1 MRITNNFIQANA
13 LANLQTNMQRMSE
26 SQQQVSSGL
35 RIQKASDDP
44 AGASRA
50 IQTRGSIRA
59 LDQYQRN
66 ISLANTRA
74 ATEETALS
82 QLGDILTRAKQL
94 AMSQGTGTADANT
107 RATTKVEV
115 DQLLQAAIQL
125 GNTQDGDEY
134 LFGGKWGDQAPFD
147 ASQTAQSPYYV
158 SLDPDTGLPREPS
171 GVNQTEISAGRY
183 MQATHDGKQ
192 VLIDSGVI
200 AALKELSDALANTSA
215 PQSAIQTSL
224 GSIDSAFD
232 NLQVLIGE
240 NGARVNQLDVTSANL
255 AAFSINL
262 KTLKSDVEEVDIE
275 QAVTELVSRQTAY
288 QAAMLATSRV
298 MGLTLADYLR

>member
-94 AMSQGTGTADANT
+94 AISQGTATADANT

-115 DQLLQAAIQL
+115 DQLLQAVIQL

-147 ASQTAQSPYYV
+147 AAQTAQSPYYV
-158 SLDPDTGLPREPS
+158 SLDPDTGLPRQPS

-192 VLIDSGVI
+192 VLIDSGVL
-200 AALKELSDALANTSA
+200 AAIKELSDALADTSA
-215 PQSAIQTSL
+215 PQTAIQTSA
-224 GSIDSAFD
+224 GSIDTAFD

>member
-1 MRITNNFIQANA
+1 MRITNNIIQSNV
-13 LANLQTNMQRMSE
+13 LANLQTNLRRVAE

-35 RIQKASDDP
+35 RIQKPSDDP
-44 AGASRA
+44 AGAARA

-66 ISLANTRA
+66 IAMANSRA
-74 ATEETALS
+74 ASEETALG
-82 QLGDILTRAKQL
+82 QLGDLLTRAKEL
-94 AMSQGTGTADANT
+94 GMSQGSATADEAT
-107 RATTKVEV
+107 RAITKAEV

-125 GNTQDGDEY
+125 GNTKFGDEY
-134 LFGGKWGDQAPFD
+134 LFGGQRADRAPFD
-147 ASQTAQSPYYV
+147 AEQTATTPTYV
-158 SLDPDTGLPREPS
+158 SLDPATGLPGDPS

-192 VLIDSGVI
+192 VFLDCGVLQ
-200 AALKELSDALANTSA
+200 ALKGLSDALADTAS
-215 PQSAIQTSL
+215 PQGKIQASL
-224 GSIDSAFD
+224 SDLDDAF
-232 NLQVLIGE
+232 NEVQTLIGE

-255 AAFSINL
+255 DAFAINL
-262 KTLKSDVEEVDIE
+262 KTLKSDVEEVDVE
-275 QAVTELVSRQTAY
+275 EAVTELVSRQTAY

>member
-200 AALKELSDALANTSA
+200 AALKELSDALANTST

>member
-200 AALKELSDALANTSA
+200 AALKELSDALADTSA

-240 NGARVNQLDVTSANL
+240 NGARVNQLDVTSANIS
-255 AAFSINL
+255 AFAINL
-262 KTLKSDVEEVDIE
+262 KTLKSDVEEVDVE
-275 QAVTELVSRQTAY
+275 KAVTELVSRQTAF
-288 QAAMLATSRV
+288 QAAMLATSKV

>member
-94 AMSQGTGTADANT
+94 AISQGTATADANT

-134 LFGGKWGDQAPFD
+134 LFGGKWADQAPFD
-147 ASQTAQSPYYV
+147 AAQTGQAPYYV

-192 VLIDSGVI
+192 VLIDSGVL
-200 AALKELSDALANTSA
+200 AALKELSDALADTSA
-215 PQSAIQTSL
+215 PQTAIQTSA
-224 GSIDSAFD
+224 GSLDTAFD